1 MLQVNNLSF
10 RYEQKT
16 VLRQLDFSVKSGKSM
31 AVMGKSGSGKSTL
44 IKLLYGLLDADNG
57 SVFWKDIKI
66 LGPAY
71 HLVPGMDFMKY
82 VAQDFDLMP
91 YTTLQE
97 NIGHFLSNFDLR
109 YKKEKVDELIEL
121 VGLTDFAT
129 RKVSTLSGGQM
140 QRVALAKALAS
151 QPEVLLLDEPFSHLD
166 YPHKIELSRAI
177 FKFAKKNQ
185 VTVIFATHIPEE
197 ALQFA
202 DDILVLHEGKMIFN
216 GTSTEAYYTKKD
228 IRVAQLFGE
237 INQLSSAITQKL
249 NVTENLFRP
258 HELIISDNSGMLA
271 TVSESYFMGDSYLIE
286 LLCENQTIYVKNP
299 SKIASGEKT
308 FFTVK

>member
-1 MLQVNNLSF
+1 
-10 RYEQKT
+10 
-16 VLRQLDFSVKSGKSM
+16 
-31 AVMGKSGSGKSTL
+31 
-44 IKLLYGLLDADNG
+44 
-57 SVFWKDIKI
+57 
-66 LGPAY
+66 
-71 HLVPGMDFMKY
+71 
-82 VAQDFDLMP
+82 
-91 YTTLQE
+91 
-97 NIGHFLSNFDLR
+97 
-109 YKKEKVDELIEL
+109 
-121 VGLTDFAT
+121 
-129 RKVSTLSGGQM
+129 
-140 QRVALAKALAS
+140 
-151 QPEVLLLDEPFSHLD
+151 
-166 YPHKIELSRAI
+166 SRAI

-216 GTSTEAYYTKKD
+216 GTSSETYHVKKD

-237 INQLSSAITQKL
+237 INQLSSSMTEQLK
-249 NVTENLFRP
+249 VTENLFRP

-286 LLCENQTIYVKNP
+286 LLCESQTIYVKNS